1 MLHVDLEHLLQVAT
15 PDDQQPIQ
23 ALSSDRSNPPLGV
36 GVRVGRLHRR
46 QEHLDTLRAEHI
58 VECAAELRVA
68 VVDKEAQPSPSFSE
82 HQQEVSGLLGDP
94 GTVRVALT
102 PARWIR
108 RVCNSMKNSTYNRRS
123 QTVSTVKKSQ
133 ATMPAACWR
142 RNARHVMAFGRGA
155 GSSLWRRSVV
165 PIAVAETCTPSR
177 SSSPWMR
184 W

>member
-1 MLHVDLEHLLQVAT
+1 MRTVAVVMLHVDLEHLLQVAT

-94 GTVRVALT
+94 GTVRVGAHAGQVDPSGVQFDEEQHVQSAQSDGIDGEEVAGDDAGGLLAQER
-102 PARWIR
+102 PPRDGVRPR
-108 RVCNSMKNSTYNRRS
+108 RGVQPVAPQRSTD
-123 QTVSTVKKSQ
+123 
-133 ATMPAACWR
+133 
-142 RNARHVMAFGRGA
+142 RG
-155 GSSLWRRSVV
+155 G
-165 PIAVAETCTPSR
+165 
-177 SSSPWMR
+177 
-184 W
+184 